1 MMGKI
6 PVVAV
11 VGPTASG
18 KTALGV
24 ALAKRF
30 DGEVVSADS
39 MQIYRGLSVA
49 TAKPTKAETDGVP
62 HHMIDVADI
71 TESYSAAKYCE
82 NAAKAIADIHARG
95 KLPIIVG
102 GTGLYVDSLLNGNDF
117 SDQQSDENLRQSLND
132 EYDKHGGEYMMNK
145 LRAVDAGA
153 AEKCHANNKKRIVRY
168 LELYELTKMTE
179 AERAARTD
187 KIISPYE
194 SLYICLSCRERQNL
208 YNRIN
213 RRVDEMLENGLVDE
227 VRGYYNVKCA
237 ATSSQAI
244 GCKELKPYIDGCDSL
259 ENCADRLKTAT
270 RHYAKRQL
278 TWFLRNDKINLMFT
292 DEQPFC
298 DIIDKSAELI
308 DDFLKGVKQHEN

>member
-49 TAKPTKAETDGVP
+49 TAKPTAAEMDGVA
-62 HHMIDVADI
+62 HHMIDVADL

-82 NAAKAIADIHARG
+82 GAAKAIADIHSRG
-95 KLPIIVG
+95 MLPIIVG
-102 GTGLYVDSLLNGNDF
+102 GTGLYVDSLLQGNDF
-117 SDQQSDENLRQSLND
+117 SDQQSDEALRQSISD
-132 EYDKHGGEYMMNK
+132 EYDRCGGEYMLNK
-145 LRAVDAGA
+145 LRAVDSGA
-153 AEKCHANNKKRIVRY
+153 AAKCHANNKKRIVRY
-168 LELYELTKMTE
+168 LELYQLTKMTE
-179 AERAARTD
+179 AERAKRTGE
-187 KIISPYE
+187 KISPYKP
-194 SLYICLSCRERQNL
+194 LYICLSVCERQKL
-208 YNRIN
+208 YDRIN
-213 RRVDEMLENGLVDE
+213 KRVDEMLENGLVDE
-227 VRGYYNVKCA
+227 VRRYYNVNGA

-244 GCKELKPYIDGCDSL
+244 GCKELKPYIDGVDSL
-259 ENCADRLKTAT
+259 ENCIDRLKTAT

-292 DEQPFC
+292 DKQPFC
-298 DIIDKSAELI
+298 DIIDKSAALI
-308 DDFLKGVKQHEN
+308 DDFLKTEN

>member
-49 TAKPTKAETDGVP
+49 TAKPTAAEMDGVA
-62 HHMIDVADI
+62 HHMIDVADL

-82 NAAKAIADIHARG
+82 GAAKAIADIHSRG

-102 GTGLYVDSLLNGNDF
+102 GTGLYVDSLLQGNDF
-117 SDQQSDENLRQSLND
+117 SDQQSDEALRQSICD
-132 EYDKHGGEYMMNK
+132 EYDRCGGEYMLNK
-145 LRAVDAGA
+145 LRAVDSGA

-168 LELYELTKMTE
+168 LELYQLTKMTE
-179 AERAARTD
+179 AERAKRTGE
-187 KIISPYE
+187 IISPYKPM
-194 SLYICLSCRERQNL
+194 YICLCVRERQKL
-208 YNRIN
+208 YDRIN
-213 RRVDEMLENGLVDE
+213 KRVDEMLENGLVDE
-227 VRGYYNVKCA
+227 VRRYYNVNGA

-244 GCKELKPYIDGCDSL
+244 GCKELKPYIDGVDSL
-259 ENCADRLKTAT
+259 ENCVARLKTAT

-298 DIIDKSAELI
+298 DIIDKSAALI
-308 DDFLKGVKQHEN
+308 DDFLKTEK

>member
-49 TAKPTKAETDGVP
+49 TAKPTAAEMDGVA
-62 HHMIDVADI
+62 HHMIDVADL

-82 NAAKAIADIHARG
+82 GAAKAIADIHSRG

-102 GTGLYVDSLLNGNDF
+102 GTGLYVDSLLQGNDF
-117 SDQQSDENLRQSLND
+117 SDQQSDEALRQSISD
-132 EYDKHGGEYMMNK
+132 EYDKLGGEFMLNK
-145 LRAVDAGA
+145 LRAVDSGA

-168 LELYELTKMTE
+168 LELYQLTKMTE
-179 AERAARTD
+179 AERAKRTGE
-187 KIISPYE
+187 IISPYKP
-194 SLYICLSCRERQNL
+194 LYICLCVRERQKL
-208 YNRIN
+208 YDRIN
-213 RRVDEMLENGLVDE
+213 KRVDEMLENGLVDE
-227 VRGYYNVKCA
+227 VRRYYNVNGA

-244 GCKELKPYIDGCDSL
+244 GCKELKPYIDGVDSL
-259 ENCADRLKTAT
+259 ENCVARLKTAT

-292 DEQPFC
+292 DKQPFC
-298 DIIDKSAELI
+298 DIIDKSAALI
-308 DDFLKGVKQHEN
+308 DDFLKTEK

>member
-49 TAKPTKAETDGVP
+49 TAKPTAAEMDGVA
-62 HHMIDVADI
+62 HHMIDVADL

-82 NAAKAIADIHARG
+82 RAGRVIAEIHSRG
-95 KLPIIVG
+95 KLPVVVG
-102 GTGLYVDSLLNGNDF
+102 GTGLYVDSLLKGYDF
-117 SDQQSDENLRQSLND
+117 ANQDSDEKLRQSISD
-132 EYDKHGGEYMMNK
+132 EYDLRGGEYMLAK
-145 LRAVDAGA
+145 LRKADKGA
-153 AEKCHANNKKRIVRY
+153 ADNCHANNKKRIVRY
-168 LELYELTKMTE
+168 LELYTLTGLTE
-179 AERAARTD
+179 SERAERTGA
-187 KIISPYE
+187 IISPYE
-194 SLYICLSCRERQNL
+194 PLYICLSCRERQNL
-208 YNRIN
+208 YDKIN

-227 VRGYYNVKCA
+227 VREYYNVKGA

-244 GCKELKPYIDGCDSL
+244 GCKELKPYIDGMDSL
-259 ENCADRLKTAT
+259 ENCVNRLKTAT

-292 DEQPFC
+292 DERPFC
-298 DIIDKSAELI
+298 DIIEKSAALI
-308 DDFLKGVKQHEN
+308 DDFLK

>member
-11 VGPTASG
+11 VGSTASG

-49 TAKPTKAETDGVP
+49 TAKPTAAEMDGIA
-62 HHMIDVADI
+62 HHMLDVADI
-71 TESYSAAKYCE
+71 TESYSAAKYCAP
-82 NAAKAIADIHARG
+82 AAKAIADIHSRG

-102 GTGLYVDSLLNGNDF
+102 GTGLYVDSLLQGNGF
-117 SDQQSDENLRQSLND
+117 SDQQSDEDLRQSISD
-132 EYDKHGGEYMMNK
+132 EYDRCGGEYMMNK
-145 LRAVDAGA
+145 LRAVDSDA
-153 AEKCHANNKKRIVRY
+153 AAKCHANNKKRIVRY
-168 LELYELTKMTE
+168 LELYQLTKMTE
-179 AERAARTD
+179 AERAKRTGE
-187 KIISPYE
+187 IVSPYN

-208 YNRIN
+208 YDRIN
-213 RRVDEMLENGLVDE
+213 KRVDEMLKNGLVDE
-227 VRGYYNVKCA
+227 VRRYYNVKGA

-244 GCKELKPYIDGCDSL
+244 GCKELKPYIDGVDSL
-259 ENCADRLKTAT
+259 ENCIDRLKTAT

-298 DIIDKSAELI
+298 DIIDKSAKLI
-308 DDFLKGVKQHEN
+308 DDFLKADF